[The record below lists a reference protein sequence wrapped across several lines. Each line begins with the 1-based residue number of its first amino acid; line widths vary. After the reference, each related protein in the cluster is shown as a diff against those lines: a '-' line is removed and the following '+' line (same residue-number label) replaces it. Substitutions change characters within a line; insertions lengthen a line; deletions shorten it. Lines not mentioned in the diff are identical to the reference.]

1 MPKRKTK
8 FDQAEQSERFRKAA
22 QDMIDAGELNPIEGE
37 KALDALVRNA
47 RKAGAADR
55 DDPQGSD

>member
-8 FDQAEQSERFRKAA
+8 FDQTEQSERFRKAA

-47 RKAGAADR
+47 RKARTADC
-55 DDPQGSD
+55 DGPQGSD